1 MHTTGNMDGTAA
13 ASGGII
19 AKVGFNRWRFLLEG
33 QRVELNAMTSDQFVD
48 FVERK
53 LAEAGIEKVAVAGSR
68 RFCARPS
75 LGTAAGRRRAGRSD
89 CGSIWRRR
97 GNDCK
102 RDAWRSLSLAR
113 SLSRRRYG
121 EDRGA

>member
-53 LAEAGIEKVAVAGSR
+53 LAEAGIEKVDLACVRAR
-68 RFCARPS
+68 RDDGGMYHAF
-75 LGTAAGRRRAGRSD
+75 
-89 CGSIWRRR
+89 
-97 GNDCK
+97 K
-102 RDAWRSLSLAR
+102 RLSF
-113 SLSRRRYG
+113 
-121 EDRGA
+121 